1 MRKFVFY
8 WLSIVFIPF
17 FLLGFFT
24 YMLPVLLVRGTVS
37 GTTYEPFNARLQW
50 DLLGLREDRAARMLA
65 RGLPAT
71 NLITRLVIFRLLVLI
86 CRISGY
92 ISPPLA
98 YPAPDPKALSSMMA
112 VRTEFFDRVMR
123 ESIKENGQVVIL
135 GAGWDT
141 RAYGLLSNRKLKIIE
156 IDEPATQQV
165 KLQAL
170 KRANINYEDVTFVA
184 CDFNQENWLDKA
196 ELQGFDR
203 TKPTFLLWEGVSM
216 YLDESA
222 VHEFL
227 SAVSALP
234 EGSLIAFDFLPEHW
248 WNNTK
253 LGEKAT
259 KSISVTYGEKFTYF
273 VSEEGGLEAS
283 LQSLLDK
290 HQLNIEESII
300 QRLDGD
306 EPDCIYGMVLA
317 SSQGASTVD

>member
-1 MRKFVFY
+1 MRKLVFY
-8 WLSIVFIPF
+8 GLSIVFIPF

-24 YMLPVLLVRGTVS
+24 YMLPVLLVRGKVS

-50 DLLGLREDRAARMLA
+50 ELLGLREDWAARMLA

-71 NLITRLVIFRLLVLI
+71 NLITRIMIFRLLALI
-86 CRISGY
+86 CRVSGY
-92 ISPPLA
+92 ISPPLD
-98 YPAPDPKALSSMMA
+98 YPAPDPKALSSMVA
-112 VRTEFFDRVMR
+112 VRTEFFDRVMS
-123 ESIKENGQVVIL
+123 ESIKENSQVVIM

-141 RAYGLLSNRKLKIIE
+141 RAYGLLANRKLKIFE
-156 IDEPATQQV
+156 VDEPATQQV

-170 KRANINYEDVTFVA
+170 KRANINFDDVSFA
-184 CDFNQENWLDKA
+184 SCDFNQENWLNKL
-196 ELQGFDR
+196 EQQGFDR

-216 YLDESA
+216 YLDENA
-222 VHEFL
+222 VNEFL

-273 VSEEGGLEAS
+273 ISEEGGLEAS

-290 HQLNIEESII
+290 HQLTIEDRII

-317 SSQGASTVD
+317 SSKGPSKVD